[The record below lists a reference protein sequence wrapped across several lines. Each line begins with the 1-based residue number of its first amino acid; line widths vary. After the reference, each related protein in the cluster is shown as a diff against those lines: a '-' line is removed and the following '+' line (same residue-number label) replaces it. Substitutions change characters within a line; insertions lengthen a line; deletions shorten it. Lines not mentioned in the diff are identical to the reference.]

1 MIHNYDDFC
10 WRCLTFGQR
19 KPPRPSDARVTG
31 ENTGLTTNSASP
43 PPFYRS
49 LSLSTQKAQRKRQTC
64 ILPLFNMEEITVEV
78 VSSFTSR
85 RSFDDLGKWS
95 KLVVPS
101 PTSSF
106 FYIFIRSQP
115 NEEKLLPFRPKQWDA
130 KETPSSVPFITWR
143 LVDNKADEVG
153 QMLTV
158 HTRLWLQCH
167 KLLKSMKRTNEE
179 SPRTKS
185 KTLISDVKKK
195 FRFLPLS

>member
-78 VSSFTSR
+78 VSSFTFR

-106 FYIFIRSQP
+106 FYFHTKPTQRGKIAAFQAKAMRCKGNTIKCSFHYVTASWQQSWRGWP
-115 NEEKLLPFRPKQWDA
+115 NVDSAYTAL
-130 KETPSSVPFITWR
+130 TPVS
-143 LVDNKADEVG
+143 
-153 QMLTV
+153 
-158 HTRLWLQCH
+158 
-167 KLLKSMKRTNEE
+167 
-179 SPRTKS
+179 
-185 KTLISDVKKK
+185 
-195 FRFLPLS
+195 